1 MKGYIKLRK
10 RALEIL
16 NSKLSKDLYYH
27 CIHHTLDVLK
37 VINQYMK
44 REKINGHKAKLL
56 RIAVLLHDIGYTVSI
71 NDHELRGME
80 IAEKLMSQFGFSN
93 NHIEIVKGLILSTR
107 VPQMPKNKFEE
118 MICDADLDYL
128 GRPDFY
134 KIGDLLYKEMKAY
147 SIIENKKDWNK
158 AQIKFLEA
166 HQYHTDFARKN
177 RQPNKEKRIKE
188 LKQWLK
194 TSHK

>member
-1 MKGYIKLRK
+1 MKGYIKLRNN
-10 RALEIL
+10 ALEIL

-44 REKINGHKAKLL
+44 REKINGDEAKLL
-56 RIAVLLHDIGYTVSI
+56 RIGVLLHDIGYTVSI
-71 NDHELRGME
+71 HDHELRGIE
-80 IAEKLMSQFGFSN
+80 IAEKMMFQFGFSN
-93 NHIEIVKGLILSTR
+93 KHIEIVKGLILSTR
-107 VPQMPKNKFEE
+107 VPQRPKNKFEK

-147 SIIENKKDWNK
+147 SNIENKKNWNK
-158 AQIKFLEA
+158 VQIKFLEA

-177 RQPNKEKRIKE
+177 RQPNKEERIKE
-188 LKQWLK
+188 LKRMV
-194 TSHK
+194 

>member
-1 MKGYIKLRK
+1 MKGYIKLRNN
-10 RALEIL
+10 ALEIL

-44 REKINGHKAKLL
+44 REKINGDEAKLL
-56 RIAVLLHDIGYTVSI
+56 RIGVLLHDIGYTVSI
-71 NDHELRGME
+71 HDHELKGIE
-80 IAEKLMSQFGFSN
+80 IAETMMSQFGFSN
-93 NHIEIVKGLILSTR
+93 KHIEIVKGLILSTR
-107 VPQMPKNKFEE
+107 VPQRPKNKLEK

-147 SIIENKKDWNK
+147 SNIENKKNWNK
-158 AQIKFLEA
+158 VQIKFLEA

-177 RQPNKEKRIKE
+177 RQPQKEERIKE
-188 LKQWLK
+188 LKRMV
-194 TSHK
+194 

>member
-1 MKGYIKLRK
+1 MKGYIKLRNN
-10 RALEIL
+10 ALEIL

-44 REKINGHKAKLL
+44 REKIRGDEAKLL
-56 RIAVLLHDIGYTVSI
+56 RIGVLLHDIGYTVSI
-71 NDHELRGME
+71 HDHELRGME

-93 NHIEIVKGLILSTR
+93 NHIEIVKDLILSTR
-107 VPQMPKNKFEE
+107 VPQKPKNKLEK

-134 KIGDLLYKEMKAY
+134 KIGDLLYKEMRAY
-147 SIIENKKDWNK
+147 SNIENKKNWNK
-158 AQIKFLEA
+158 VQIKFLEA

-177 RQPNKEKRIKE
+177 RQPNKEERIKE
-188 LKQWLK
+188 LKRMV
-194 TSHK
+194 

>member
-1 MKGYIKLRK
+1 MKGYIKLRNN
-10 RALEIL
+10 ALEIL

-44 REKINGHKAKLL
+44 REKINGDEAKLL
-56 RIAVLLHDIGYTVSI
+56 RIGVLLHDIGYTVSI
-71 NDHELRGME
+71 HDHELRGME
-80 IAEKLMSQFGFSN
+80 IAEKMMSQFGFSN

-107 VPQMPKNKFEE
+107 VPQRPKNMLEK

-147 SIIENKKDWNK
+147 SNIENKKNWNK
-158 AQIKFLEA
+158 VQIKFLEA

-177 RQPNKEKRIKE
+177 RQPQKEERIKE
-188 LKQWLK
+188 LRRMV
-194 TSHK
+194 

>member
-1 MKGYIKLRK
+1 MKGYIKLRNN
-10 RALEIL
+10 ALEIL

-44 REKINGHKAKLL
+44 REKISGQEAKLL
-56 RIAVLLHDIGYTVSI
+56 RIGVLLHDIGYTVSI
-71 NDHELRGME
+71 HDHELRGME
-80 IAEKLMSQFGFSN
+80 IAEKMMSQFGFSN

-107 VPQMPKNKFEE
+107 VPQKPKNKLEK

-147 SIIENKKDWNK
+147 SNIENKKNWNK
-158 AQIKFLEA
+158 VQIKFLEA

-177 RQPNKEKRIKE
+177 RQPNKEERIKE
-188 LKQWLK
+188 LKRMV
-194 TSHK
+194 

>member
-1 MKGYIKLRK
+1 MKGYIKLRNN
-10 RALEIL
+10 ALEIL

-44 REKINGHKAKLL
+44 RERINGDEAKLL
-56 RIAVLLHDIGYTVSI
+56 RIGVLLHDIGYTVSI
-71 NDHELRGME
+71 HDHELRGME
-80 IAEKLMSQFGFSN
+80 IAEKMMSQFGFSN
-93 NHIEIVKGLILSTR
+93 KHIEIVKGLILSTR
-107 VPQMPKNKFEE
+107 VPQKPKNKLEK

-147 SIIENKKDWNK
+147 SNIENKKNWNK
-158 AQIKFLEA
+158 VQIKFLEA

-177 RQPNKEKRIKE
+177 RQPNKEERIKE
-188 LKQWLK
+188 LKRMV
-194 TSHK
+194 

>member
-1 MKGYIKLRK
+1 MKGYIKLRNK
-10 RALEIL
+10 ALEIL

-37 VINQYMK
+37 VINQYIK
-44 REKINGHKAKLL
+44 REKIDTEDARLL
-56 RIAVLLHDIGYTVSI
+56 RIGALLHDIGYTVSI
-71 NDHELRGME
+71 HDHELRGME

-93 NHIEIVKGLILSTR
+93 DHIEIVKGLILSTR
-107 VPQMPKNKFEE
+107 VPQMPKNKLEK

-147 SIIENKKDWNK
+147 SNIENKKNWNK
-158 AQIKFLEA
+158 VQIKFLEA

-188 LKQWLK
+188 LKK
-194 TSHK
+194 MV

>member
-1 MKGYIKLRK
+1 MKGYIKLRNN
-10 RALEIL
+10 ALEIL

-37 VINQYMK
+37 VINQYVK
-44 REKINGHKAKLL
+44 REKIRGDEAKLL
-56 RIAVLLHDIGYTVSI
+56 RIGVLLHDIGYTVSI
-71 NDHELRGME
+71 HDHELRGME

-93 NHIEIVKGLILSTR
+93 NHIEIVKDLILSTR
-107 VPQMPKNKFEE
+107 VPQKPKNKLEK

-134 KIGDLLYKEMKAY
+134 KIGDLLYKEMRAY
-147 SIIENKKDWNK
+147 SNIENKKNWNK
-158 AQIKFLEA
+158 VQIKFLEA

-177 RQPNKEKRIKE
+177 RQPNKEERIKE
-188 LKQWLK
+188 LKRMV
-194 TSHK
+194 